1 MIDWQEIHDRLAK
14 IREIQDLGWVVDG
27 YEKKRILAERA
38 RNLAYVPTIP
48 AAAGT
53 RIQFLEFTLTRA
65 AGASSVGET
74 YGIETSYIREVV
86 PARALT
92 PVPGTPTFIGGIV
105 TLRAQILVV
114 VDLRPLFDL
123 PRGNSDHLDRVIVLG
138 AEDGQVGF
146 LAAQI
151 LGVRELP
158 AGDLEPSLPTLTG
171 MRAKYL
177 KGISKSRTAV
187 LDAGKLLADQD
198 IIVQAGAEATSSN

>member
-1 MIDWQEIHDRLAK
+1 MIDWQEIHDRLAR
-14 IREIQDLGWVVDG
+14 IREVQDLGWVVDG
-27 YEKKRILAERA
+27 HERKRILAERA
-38 RNLAYVPTIP
+38 RNLAHVPAIP

-53 RIQFLEFTLTRA
+53 RIQFLEFTLARA
-65 AGASSVGET
+65 AGASAVGET
-74 YGIETSYIREVV
+74 YGIETAYIGEVV

-92 PVPGTPTFIGGIV
+92 PVPGTPAFIGGIV

-123 PRGNSDHLDRVIVLG
+123 SRDNSDHLDRVIVLG
-138 AEDGQVGF
+138 AEDGQVGI

-187 LDAGKLLADQD
+187 LDARKLLADQD
-198 IIVQAGAEATSSN
+198 IIVQAGAEATSSG

>member
-1 MIDWQEIHDRLAK
+1 MPDA
-14 IREIQDLGWVVDG
+14 RET
-27 YEKKRILAERA
+27 KRILAERA
-38 RNLAYVPTIP
+38 RTLAHVPTIP

-53 RIQFLEFTLTRA
+53 RLQFLEFTLTRA

-74 YGIETSYIREVV
+74 YGIETAHIREVV
-86 PARALT
+86 PAGVLT
-92 PVPGTPTFIGGIV
+92 PVPGTPTFIGGV
-105 TLRAQILVV
+105 MTLRAQILVV

-123 PRGNSDHLDRVIVLG
+123 SRDHSDHLDRVIVLG
-138 AEDGQVGF
+138 AEDGQVGL

-151 LGVRELP
+151 LGVRDLP
-158 AGDLEPSLPTLTG
+158 ASDLEPSLPTLTG

-198 IIVQAGAEATSSN
+198 IIVQAGADAMSAG